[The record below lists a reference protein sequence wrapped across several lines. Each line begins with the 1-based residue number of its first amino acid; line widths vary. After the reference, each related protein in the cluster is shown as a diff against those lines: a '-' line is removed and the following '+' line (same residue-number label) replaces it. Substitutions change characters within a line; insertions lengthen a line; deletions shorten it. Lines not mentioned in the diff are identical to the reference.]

1 MLFNCKLICCFAS
14 FTFANQY
21 KDLAFIMTNVTTKN
35 IVVTETKVALNI
47 TNSEAIAI
55 AKAAQEAKPTYK
67 AAKVIAFDAAD
78 TTLIEQFKKNRA
90 FLIVKHTSKV
100 AVEAEVEQSETT
112 KRGRKPLPAGFGK
125 AEVYLACANYAK
137 TEYVILSRIAVLSCF
152 EHEVKELNMKNKML
166 QDAITA
172 YNENNKNKSFTVDRK
187 RAAYNPYVTA
197 DEAQQL
203 SINDIIKNV
212 QEKQSVIQ
220 RRINT
225 KDARMQKRAE
235 RQKMFAERA
244 ARREKRQLRKAQEAV
259 EKAVKTVVAVA

>member
-1 MLFNCKLICCFAS
+1 
-14 FTFANQY
+14 
-21 KDLAFIMTNVTTKN
+21 
-35 IVVTETKVALNI
+35 
-47 TNSEAIAI
+47 
-55 AKAAQEAKPTYK
+55 
-67 AAKVIAFDAAD
+67 
-78 TTLIEQFKKNRA
+78 
-90 FLIVKHTSKV
+90 
-100 AVEAEVEQSETT
+100 
-112 KRGRKPLPAGFGK
+112 
-125 AEVYLACANYAK
+125 
-137 TEYVILSRIAVLSCF
+137 
-152 EHEVKELNMKNKML
+152 ML

-244 ARREKRQLRKAQEAV
+244 ARREKRELAKAQAAA
-259 EKAVKTVVAVA
+259 KAAIKSVTAQATA